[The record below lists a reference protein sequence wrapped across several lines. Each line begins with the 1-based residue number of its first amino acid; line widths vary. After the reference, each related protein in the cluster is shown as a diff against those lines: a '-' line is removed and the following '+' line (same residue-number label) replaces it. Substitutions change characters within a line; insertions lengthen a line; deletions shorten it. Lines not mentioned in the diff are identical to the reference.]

1 MDAVVMDVSPSAGQ
15 HTDGDGSRPQAP
27 ALDGAT
33 TDPASHVAPRDLGR
47 TGLPVLDRRNDSYPS
62 TTRNDH
68 PIQLVVDSRLLS
80 PAVVPRSMVWT
91 PRNALQVLTVAMV
104 FVLAGLAAGW
114 LFGSTKEPESV
125 ARSEFIFFLEDAM
138 PDGFLREDRRIL
150 TQLVTIESESSLR
163 PIAEQFDTTVKDLR
177 KQLDVHVVDLSE
189 VIRLDVADQA
199 PDRALAI
206 NQAILAAYQEHASS
220 TDRRSDLSGL
230 VARRDAVL
238 AELEEADQAAAAA
251 DEVALADVALEAQ
264 EQSLARSL
272 EAADARVERLSA
284 ISDGLLDNSV
294 FVDDQSSIN
303 SQLQKANQLLAKL
316 EAELI
321 DIRSERVRLRQA
333 IVRQLDSESPYA
345 AADNQQRDA
354 ELSVSEDSTLRQI
367 ETISQSV
374 VGLEAAQTN
383 SFINNEIPANS
394 SLVDEELAGAR
405 ASVID
410 LEQDLLD
417 VSTQRSELAQSVAI
431 GPSVLR
437 RIDRLEQDLTLLD
450 AQLASLE
457 LSADRPLPVEVLTEP
472 VVLAEPA
479 SNPKITWS
487 AIGFLAALPL
497 GTLAAASVRARQ
509 RRRA

>member
-1 MDAVVMDVSPSAGQ
+1 VA
-15 HTDGDGSRPQAP
+15 T
-27 ALDGAT
+27 LDGAT
-33 TDPASHVAPRDLGR
+33 TGPASHVAQHDLGR
-47 TGLPVLDRRNDSYPS
+47 TGLPVLGRRNDAYPS
-62 TTRNDH
+62 TTRDDH

-80 PAVVPRSMVWT
+80 PTVVPRSMVWT
-91 PRNALQVLTVAMV
+91 PRNALQVLTIAMV

-125 ARSEFIFFLEDAM
+125 ARSEFIYFLEDAM

-163 PIAEQFDTTVKDLR
+163 PIAEQFETTVKELR
-177 KQLDVHVVDLSE
+177 KQLDVDVVDLSE

-206 NQAILAAYQEHASS
+206 NQAILAAYQEQAS
-220 TDRRSDLSGL
+220 TADRRSDMSSI
-230 VARRDAVL
+230 VARRDAAL

-251 DEVALADVALEAQ
+251 DEAALADVALKAQ
-264 EQSLARSL
+264 EQSLVRSL
-272 EAADARVERLSA
+272 EAADARVGRLSA
-284 ISDGLLDNSV
+284 IADGLLDDSV

-303 SQLQKANQLLAKL
+303 AQLQKANQLLAKL
-316 EAELI
+316 EAALI
-321 DIRSERVRLRQA
+321 DIRSERVRLRQV

-367 ETISQSV
+367 ETISLRV
-374 VGLEAAQTN
+374 VGLEAAQTD
-383 SFINNEIPANS
+383 SFVNNEVPANS
-394 SLVDEELAGAR
+394 SRVDEELIGAR
-405 ASVID
+405 ARVLD
-410 LEQDLLD
+410 LEQSLLD
-417 VSTQRSELAQSVAI
+417 VSTQRSELAQSVAT

-437 RIDRLEQDLTLLD
+437 RIARLEQDLTLLD

-457 LSADRPLPVEVLTEP
+457 LSADRPLPVEVLTAP

-479 SNPKITWS
+479 SNPNIKWS
-487 AIGFLAALPL
+487 AIGLLGALPLAAL
-497 GTLAAASVRARQ
+497 AAALVRARQ